1 MESTVQIQINADG
14 SLDRDPGMMAEVEE
28 SVRNTLGRFQDRI
41 TRVEV
46 HLSDVNGDKGG
57 VDTRCL
63 IEARVAGKPPVAVEE
78 QAANVPAALRGATG
92 KLVRLLD
99 TRIGRE
105 RGH

>member
-14 SLDRDPGMMAEVEE
+14 SLDRDPGMLEEVEE
-28 SVRNTLGRFQDRI
+28 SLRSTLGRFEDRI

-63 IEARVAGKPPVAVEE
+63 IEARMAGKPPVAVEE
-78 QAANVPAALRGATG
+78 QSDSVSAAVRGASG

-99 TRIGRE
+99 TRIGRD